1 MANFYIQKLIITG
14 SGKETAVVDFVDGLN
29 IVCGPS
35 NTGKS
40 YVSECIDY
48 MFGADEIR
56 FDSNTGYDV
65 FKLLIST
72 NDGNVTMERKFGKNI
87 INVSSAN
94 PNIESGEYTS
104 KWYAKSKRSDI
115 SDVWLSL
122 IGINE
127 KHNIIKNG
135 RRESQRLT
143 WRIFSHMFLIKET
156 MVLQEKTIVS
166 PIQKTLIPAAFSALY
181 FLITGEDFSDST
193 PQEEKKVREAR
204 KKAVISYINAQLS
217 EFAKKKTALTKLP
230 SANII
235 DLQAQVEQII
245 DELAETERQITAA
258 TVRSKSLLS
267 GIYSLSEEL
276 AECNNLYNRYQ
287 ALRTQ
292 YSADIQRLTFI
303 VDGEIHHHEMGENSM
318 CPFCD
323 GKINPRKEKSYIE
336 ASKAE
341 LTKIRFQLE
350 DLRLAESD
358 LVGRRIELEQQIA
371 ALNTEKSGVE
381 NLINS
386 QLRPKSEELK
396 QSLKEYR
403 YAIEIHKESNVI
415 GDFEK
420 VLQADLFEKMTEE
433 EETDNVFKIKSFFDA
448 SIFKQLEALHNGWTG
463 RELERQI
470 TSSLFERLLLSN
482 DKESVLA
489 VARKQRIPEKPSEI
503 IKDPMYLEFL
513 GLKRE
518 SSYYEK
524 DFESALIAH
533 LQEFILEL
541 GNGFAFMARQKRIL
555 LEDDEFFADLVF
567 YNRLLRC
574 FVVIEIKTHR
584 ISHEDIGQLQMYVN
598 YFDRYEKLPD
608 ENPTVGILLCAAKN
622 DTVVKITLPENNN
635 ILASRYELY
644 LPKESELLEEV
655 NEVLHMVKEAETED

>member
-104 KWYAKSKRSDI
+104 KWYAKSKRCDI

-193 PQEEKKVREAR
+193 PKEEKKIREAR

-230 SANII
+230 SANVV

-245 DELAETERQITAA
+245 DELAETERQITVA
-258 TVRSKSLLS
+258 TSRSKSLLS
-267 GIYSLSEEL
+267 GIYTLSEEL

-341 LTKIRFQLE
+341 LAKIRLQLE

-358 LVGRRIELEQQIA
+358 LVGRRVELEQQIA
-371 ALNTEKSGVE
+371 VLNAEKSGVE
-381 NLINS
+381 NLIS
-386 QLRPKSEELK
+386 TQLRPKSEELK

-448 SIFKQLEALHNGWTG
+448 SIFKQLDAYLNRILRDCNYPQLSTAYINKSDFDIVVNGQAKKLQGKGYRAFLNTVLAITFMEYLSEQGKFAPSMLIIDSPILTLKEGVNDQAPDTMKAGLFKYLLDNQDSGQVIIIENEIPPSLDYSNAHVIEFTKGKKPG
-463 RELERQI
+463 RYG
-470 TSSLFERLLLSN
+470 LLS
-482 DKESVLA
+482 
-489 VARKQRIPEKPSEI
+489 
-503 IKDPMYLEFL
+503 
-513 GLKRE
+513 G
-518 SSYYEK
+518 
-524 DFESALIAH
+524 
-533 LQEFILEL
+533 
-541 GNGFAFMARQKRIL
+541 
-555 LEDDEFFADLVF
+555 
-567 YNRLLRC
+567 
-574 FVVIEIKTHR
+574 
-584 ISHEDIGQLQMYVN
+584 
-598 YFDRYEKLPD
+598 
-608 ENPTVGILLCAAKN
+608 
-622 DTVVKITLPENNN
+622 VK
-635 ILASRYELY
+635 S
-644 LPKESELLEEV
+644 
-655 NEVLHMVKEAETED
+655 